1 MHIEIVKHP
10 IKCPIKGF
18 EVRVVDANGRLIR
31 MFTYPTIDSAR
42 RAAKA
47 WTAAYGNCPIRFVFP
62 SMYPLTQASA

>member
-10 IKCPIKGF
+10 IKGY

-31 MFTYPTIDSAR
+31 MFTYPTIESAR

-47 WTAAYGNCPIRFVFP
+47 WTAAYGNCPIRDKSGVKE
-62 SMYPLTQASA
+62 